1 MDKKF
6 IFKLFCYVAILGN
19 IMFVLWIIYNAIDE
33 GFQGTI
39 YQIASA
45 IGLILLLTLET
56 VLLALAEIHPK
67 T

>member
-1 MDKKF
+1 MDKNLVF
-6 IFKLFCYVAILGN
+6 RLFCYAAILGN
-19 IMFVLWIIYNAIDE
+19 IVFVLWIIYNAIDE

-45 IGLILLLTLET
+45 IGLILLLSLET
-56 VLLALAEIHPK
+56 MLLALAEIRSK

>member
-1 MDKKF
+1 MDKNLVF
-6 IFKLFCYVAILGN
+6 RLFCYATILGN
-19 IMFVLWIIYNAIDE
+19 IVFVLWIIYNAIDE

-45 IGLILLLTLET
+45 IGLILLLSLET
-56 VLLALAEIHPK
+56 MLLALAEIRSK